1 MVMKLVGKL
10 IKWHRNKQKITQE
23 QLAEGICSMT
33 QLSKIENGQVQVN
46 EELLVEIANRLNI
59 PEEKL
64 VAPIDQEHYQMAEQL
79 ITAIHEYDIPTAQE
93 LEAKLV
99 NKRHDLL
106 HYDLDFLCL
115 LARFGY
121 MLLMKRLSEADQLYE
136 TIMNYDEIFEET
148 APYSFHKF
156 IGDYLINKC
165 LFFDA
170 KSHLHKAERLLPDQE
185 DPELYVLIAVANS
198 HLENVLT
205 SNQYARRALRIF
217 QEKLYYSRIIECEII
232 LASNYTFVN
241 EYQQAKEQLERIE
254 SLIDHKFEKHSK
266 VKINFHL
273 SLINAMQNNYG
284 EAIQLLKENLET
296 DVNETELMH
305 SRYLL
310 AHTYYIT
317 DRFDEALELIETG
330 RTLAQAH
337 QLNYYLIKFKSLK
350 LVIEKK
356 SEDLVDFLNKSALPF
371 FKVTGQ
377 AFDLRYYYQLLGY
390 TLYNMKNIS
399 VRLKY

>member
-1 MVMKLVGKL
+1 MKLVGKL

-136 TIMNYDEIFEET
+136 TIMNYDEIF
-148 APYSFHKF
+148 
-156 IGDYLINKC
+156 
-165 LFFDA
+165 
-170 KSHLHKAERLLPDQE
+170 
-185 DPELYVLIAVANS
+185 
-198 HLENVLT
+198 
-205 SNQYARRALRIF
+205 
-217 QEKLYYSRIIECEII
+217 
-232 LASNYTFVN
+232 
-241 EYQQAKEQLERIE
+241 
-254 SLIDHKFEKHSK
+254 
-266 VKINFHL
+266 
-273 SLINAMQNNYG
+273 
-284 EAIQLLKENLET
+284 
-296 DVNETELMH
+296 
-305 SRYLL
+305 
-310 AHTYYIT
+310 
-317 DRFDEALELIETG
+317 
-330 RTLAQAH
+330 
-337 QLNYYLIKFKSLK
+337 
-350 LVIEKK
+350 
-356 SEDLVDFLNKSALPF
+356 
-371 FKVTGQ
+371 
-377 AFDLRYYYQLLGY
+377 
-390 TLYNMKNIS
+390 
-399 VRLKY
+399 